1 MNNLISVF
9 NKAIEYIEEKIK
21 NSEEI
26 TNKEIADIYGYEQHY
41 CSKIFQKYANMNIQE
56 YVKRRKMSFA
66 FGKLIK
72 WKENISDIAEKYL
85 YSADGFTKAF
95 KDVFGITPIQL
106 RRREKI
112 ENISNKF
119 LNSMYIEDYSKY
131 IGEVKDY
138 TIADEEEMKFIGI
151 SDIDL
156 LSENIFT
163 IENDFEDM
171 AIINENGKMFELYYY
186 LDEER
191 TSPDTFY
198 GNYYSPFGYYPK
210 DFRIIKVPKQK
221 WVKFNEESINKD
233 ITISAIK
240 SYFYNEWI
248 KKHKEYEI
256 DNNYEIAFECY
267 NEEFLEDDYP
277 LTRCEVWF
285 PIKEKNNYWF
295 KYDNIRVKFAFS
307 WK

>member
-1 MNNLISVF
+1 MTNLISVF

-26 TNKEIADIYGYEQHY
+26 TNKDIADVCGYEQHY

-66 FGKLIK
+66 FGKLITS
-72 WKENISDIAEKYL
+72 KENISDIAEKYL

-285 PIKEKNNYWF
+285 PIKEKE
-295 KYDNIRVKFAFS
+295 
-307 WK
+307 

>member
-9 NKAIEYIEEKIK
+9 NKAIECIEEKIK

-26 TNKEIADIYGYEQHY
+26 TNKDIADVCRYEQHY
-41 CSKIFQKYANMNIQE
+41 CSKVFQKYANMNIQE

-66 FGKLIK
+66 FGELITSK
-72 WKENISDIAEKYL
+72 KKIADIAEKYL

-106 RRREKI
+106 RRKEKI
-112 ENISNKF
+112 ENISNKY
-119 LNSMYIEDYSKY
+119 LNSMYIEDYTQY

-156 LSENIFT
+156 LSENILT

-171 AIINENGKMFELYYY
+171 AIINSNGKMFELYHY

-191 TSPDTFY
+191 KVPDTFY
-198 GNYYSPFGYYPK
+198 GNFYSPFGYYPK
-210 DFRIIKVPKQK
+210 DFRTIKVPKQK

-256 DNNYEIAFECY
+256 DDNYEIAFECY

-285 PIKEKNNYWF
+285 PIKEK
-295 KYDNIRVKFAFS
+295 K
-307 WK
+307 

>member
-1 MNNLISVF
+1 MADINKNLKSICSFYASEWHLVTMLLPNLDQKI
-9 NKAIEYIEEKIK
+9 NKGVKVTTILEKDLTK
-21 NSEEI
+21 EME
-26 TNKEIADIYGYEQHY
+26 TLLTKLHLEDKKEIINIGWQKSNLEDIKQLVQNNDCIIINGT
-41 CSKIFQKYANMNIQE
+41 
-56 YVKRRKMSFA
+56 
-66 FGKLIK
+66 
-72 WKENISDIAEKYL
+72 KEFIEK
-85 YSADGFTKAF
+85 T
-95 KDVFGITPIQL
+95 
-106 RRREKI
+106 REKI

-171 AIINENGKMFELYYY
+171 AIINGNGKMFELYYY

-285 PIKEKNNYWF
+285 PIKEKE
-295 KYDNIRVKFAFS
+295 
-307 WK
+307 

>member
-1 MNNLISVF
+1 MF
-9 NKAIEYIEEKIK
+9 K
-21 NSEEI
+21 
-26 TNKEIADIYGYEQHY
+26 DF
-41 CSKIFQKYANMNIQE
+41 SKICKYEYSRICKKKKNVICFWRIDNI
-56 YVKRRKMSFA
+56 KK
-66 FGKLIK
+66 
-72 WKENISDIAEKYL
+72 NIADIAEKYL

-95 KDVFGITPIQL
+95 KNVFGITPIQL

-156 LSENIFT
+156 LSENILK

-171 AIINENGKMFELYYY
+171 AIINGNGKMFELYYY

-191 TSPDTFY
+191 TFPDTFY

-285 PIKEKNNYWF
+285 PIKEK
-295 KYDNIRVKFAFS
+295 K
-307 WK
+307 

>member
-1 MNNLISVF
+1 
-9 NKAIEYIEEKIK
+9 
-21 NSEEI
+21 
-26 TNKEIADIYGYEQHY
+26 
-41 CSKIFQKYANMNIQE
+41 MNIQE

-66 FGKLIK
+66 FGDLITSNK
-72 WKENISDIAEKYL
+72 NITDIAEKYL

-112 ENISNKF
+112 ENISNKY
-119 LNSMYIEDYSKY
+119 LNSMYIEDYSQY
-131 IGEVKDY
+131 ISEVKDY

-156 LSENIFT
+156 LSENILT

-171 AIINENGKMFELYYY
+171 AIINGNGKMFELYYY
-186 LDEER
+186 LDEKR
-191 TSPDTFY
+191 TAPDIFY

-256 DNNYEIAFECY
+256 DDNYEIAFECY
-267 NEEFLEDDYP
+267 NDEYLEDNYQ

-285 PIKEKNNYWF
+285 PIKEK
-295 KYDNIRVKFAFS
+295 K
-307 WK
+307 